1 MIPLVASVWVLI
13 ASVLITWV
21 LSLITR
27 EYSWVDRIWS
37 ILPVLY
43 VWIFAGATGFT
54 DLRLMLMASV
64 VTLWGARLTF
74 NFARKGGYGRGGQD
88 YRWGILKKRMPGP
101 AFQVF
106 DLLFIAGFQ
115 NLVLWLIAMPAYFA
129 YQHRATPFGLLD
141 VVLLVLF
148 VAALVGETIADGQ
161 QWRFHLRKHSG
172 AATDGQPFLT
182 RGLFR
187 LSRHPNYFFEL
198 TQWYL
203 FFGVG
208 AVAAGT
214 VLQFSALGPLLL
226 TVVFIGSTVFTESI
240 SRGKYPDY
248 EEYRRTTSAL
258 VPWFP
263 RRTSADVVKAEP
275 TN

>member
-1 MIPLVASVWVLI
+1 MIPLMASVWVLI
-13 ASVLITWV
+13 ASVLVTWV
-21 LSLITR
+21 LSLVTR

-37 ILPVLY
+37 IVPVLY

-88 YRWGILKKRMPGP
+88 YRWSILKKRMPAP

-129 YQHRATPFGLLD
+129 YQNRATPFGLLD
-141 VVLLVLF
+141 IVLLVLF
-148 VAALVGETIADGQ
+148 AAALVGETIADEQ
-161 QWRFHLRKHSG
+161 QWRFHLRKH
-172 AATDGQPFLT
+172 AAGTAGEATGDKPFLT

-198 TQWYL
+198 AQWYL

-226 TVVFIGSTVFTESI
+226 TVVFIGSTIFTESI
-240 SRGKYPDY
+240 SRGKYPQYDA
-248 EEYRRTTSAL
+248 YRRTTSGL

-263 RRTSADVVKAEP
+263 RRTSADTAS
-275 TN
+275 